1 MESEASTGTG
11 LLVVIAVFYM
21 FPWFVA
27 KLRGTSNS
35 GGVFIINVFLG
46 WTFLGWIIAL
56 AMAAGGRNN

>member
-21 FPWFVA
+21 FLWFVA